1 MANNKIITGL
11 VVALIV
17 AFFVL
22 FMTPSQYV
30 PYTQA
35 KNYAKYEAFTEG
47 ADEEPTKEP
56 TKEKKPKDDKHPDA
70 GSTASA
76 GSVMGTLS
84 QLMQTNPVSPVKS
97 NTSAFS
103 LMASNAEN
111 FEPMLEVPRTIEYGP
126 LHDSGF
132 IDKFSQVTAN
142 GIDGENGCVSS
153 GLSNSGGSICLTPE
167 LIQLL
172 KTRGGNASGTN

>member
-17 AFFVL
+17 AFFAL

-30 PYTQA
+30 PYTPA

-47 ADEEPTKEP
+47 ADKEATKEA
-56 TKEKKPKDDKHPDA
+56 TKEKKTEEAKSDA
-70 GSTASA
+70 GPTASA

-97 NTSAFS
+97 NTAAFS
-103 LMASNAEN
+103 SMTNNVEN
-111 FEPMLEVPRTIEYGP
+111 MEPMVEIPRTIEYGP

-132 IDKFSQVTAN
+132 IDKFSQVTVN
-142 GIDGENGCVSS
+142 GVDGINGCVSS
-153 GLSNSGGSICLTPE
+153 GLSNSGGPICLTPE

-172 KTRGGNASGTN
+172 KTRGGNAAGTN